1 MLNVGFIGCG
11 SIGRDHIER
20 VRNTVAGGRVA
31 GVFDVVDEAARKA
44 VSDFEVDAKVYGSAQ
59 ELIDDDA
66 IDVVVVASRNDAH
79 LEPILRCIEIGKN
92 VLTEK
97 PLTKTSEESRKIVDA
112 EVAAGRRFVQVGF
125 NRRYDPGYRRLKAI
139 VESGEIGS
147 LLLSNCRHYNAA
159 PATSYYKTDD
169 VILDTFIHEID
180 VMQWLFGENYAAIEM
195 KIGKR
200 NSLNP
205 APDLDEPQLAIV
217 ETESGAI
224 ITVEININCQYGYDI
239 QCRLVGESGIVALP
253 DPAMPEIRK
262 NLAIT
267 REIDPSWTARFEESY
282 NEEFKAFFQSVA
294 RTGGPAAI
302 PTAWDGY
309 IANITGE
316 AALASLHDKRR
327 VEINIPEKP
336 DLYK

>member
-1 MLNVGFIGCG
+1 MLNIGFIGCG

-20 VRNTVAGGRVA
+20 ITNTVAGGRIA
-31 GVFDVVDEAARKA
+31 GVFDVVPAASESA
-44 VSDFEVDAKVYGSAQ
+44 IADFGLDAHIYASAN
-59 ELIDDDA
+59 ELIESDEIDA
-66 IDVVVVASRNDAH
+66 VVVASRNDAH
-79 LEPILRCIEIGKN
+79 LEPILKCIEIGKN

-97 PLTKTSEESRKIVDA
+97 PLTKSSEDSRKIIDA

-125 NRRYDPGYRRLKAI
+125 NRRYDPGYVALKQI
-139 VESGEIGS
+139 VDSGEIGA
-147 LLLSNCRHYNAA
+147 LLLSNCRHYNVA

-169 VILDTFIHEID
+169 VIMDTFIHEID
-180 VMQWLFGENYAAIEM
+180 VMQWLFGENYASVEM

-217 ETESGAI
+217 ETASGAL
-224 ITVEININCQYGYDI
+224 ITVELNINCQYGYDI

-253 DPAMPEIRK
+253 DPAVPEIRK
-262 NLAIT
+262 NLQIT
-267 REIDPSWTARFEESY
+267 RAIDPSWTARFEEAY
-282 NEEFKAFFQSVA
+282 NAEFKAFIASVTKHD
-294 RTGGPAAI
+294 RPADI

-316 AALASLHDKRR
+316 AALASLHDHRK
-327 VEINIPEKP
+327 VDIVIPERP
-336 DLYK
+336 ALYN